1 MASCTSCMLP
11 RCTSAFGGTGFAS
24 DPQKQALLQ
33 VRHRSVQ
40 PLLCC
45 WATLAYTFAKSQS
58 CMGHTSVCQA
68 EFLAGK
74 ISRSGLLADGIQVW
88 HSCCISCSA
97 ILPDSTSSSHCC
109 HSLSACPPWLQG
121 VQGL

>member
-11 RCTSAFGGTGFAS
+11 RCTSAFGGTGSAS

-45 WATLAYTFAKSQS
+45 WATSAYTFAKPVMYGVHLS
-58 CMGHTSVCQA
+58 
-68 EFLAGK
+68 LP
-74 ISRSGLLADGIQVW
+74 SRVLGREDL
-88 HSCCISCSA
+88 
-97 ILPDSTSSSHCC
+97 
-109 HSLSACPPWLQG
+109 
-121 VQGL
+121 